1 MHNKKHGNQIK
12 FNALAENI
20 NDPRKL
26 YGWVFVVT
34 LFSVASMLLSQTA
47 LYMALKMKFGG
58 P

>member
-1 MHNKKHGNQIK
+1 MK

-20 NDPRKL
+20 NDPKKL

-58 P
+58 V